1 MKQIIL
7 LILLLTISLI
17 SFSAT
22 KISLYGD
29 YNRKYPNQDLLTLDG
44 NAFIK
49 KGTEIEIYTDY
60 ATITGNDGD
69 YHTVD
74 TSGSTYVVFESGVA
88 SSNFLNYDLD
98 TSKGILNEVYKV
110 ILNENKI
117 KMSKIDSLNFDIN
130 NKIYIGNK
138 SQEQV
143 SIEYKENL
151 LINSDYFEYYENE
164 QKLFLKGNVFIDDKK
179 NERIIMSE
187 ELNYFLEDDSFNG
200 KQVQVQID
208 L

>member
-7 LILLLTISLI
+7 LILLLTVSLLL
-17 SFSAT
+17 FSAT

-60 ATITGNDGD
+60 ATITGSDGD

-74 TSGSTYVVFESGVA
+74 ASGNTFVVFESGLA

-98 TSKGILNEVYKV
+98 TSKGLLSGVYKV
-110 ILNENKI
+110 ILNESNI
-117 KMSKIDSLNFDIN
+117 KMSEIDSLNFDMN
-130 NKIYIGNK
+130 NKTYFGNK
-138 SQEQV
+138 SKEQV
-143 SIEYKENL
+143 NIEYKENL

-164 QKLFLKGNVFIDDKK
+164 QKLYLKGNVFIDDKK
-179 NERIIMSE
+179 NERIIKSE